1 VRNILTRRSAV
12 LAAVL
17 LVISA
22 CGTTAP
28 ATQRAGT
35 PAAGT
40 PAAGTPRAGTPAAGT
55 PAAGTPATSPGANDG
70 ELVVGIS
77 WNNYDQPRWACCDAP
92 GIKQV
97 VEDAGGRVIETVAA
111 NSTEIQLSN
120 IDGLIAQGMDV
131 LILLAK
137 DPDAMQAKLTEVK
150 DLGIPIIGYDRL
162 VEDEDVFYITF
173 DNQGVGRIM
182 AEVITE
188 LVPEGNYA
196 IIKGHSADPNADF
209 LRAGMDPVLK
219 EHPGITIPDGCENYS
234 DDWKTENANANMVAC
249 LGATDNDIQ
258 AVLSENDSMAGGVI
272 AALGDVGL
280 EIPVSGQDGDIAALH
295 RVALGTQTVSVW
307 KDSFELGKVAG
318 AVAVSLYN
326 GTQMSGVD
334 ISDLEIADY
343 AAPPLGTKA
352 VQFETPGG
360 NSVWSITLNPN
371 PVQIDNLNEP
381 IESGWADAAQ
391 PGDTPGDGK
400 AFICEGV
407 DPSDVPACQ

>member
-1 VRNILTRRSAV
+1 MSFARRAAV
-12 LAAVL
+12 IPVVL
-17 LVISA
+17 LVIAA
-22 CGTTAP
+22 CSSGTPTTAP
-28 ATQRAGT
+28 TQSAGPTGGAPTAT
-35 PAAGT
+35 PA
-40 PAAGTPRAGTPAAGT
+40 
-55 PAAGTPATSPGANDG
+55 DDDF
-70 ELVVGIS
+70 VVGIS

-92 GIKQV
+92 GIKEV
-97 VEDAGGRVIETVAA
+97 VEAAGGTVIETVAA

-137 DPDAMQAKLTEVK
+137 DPDAMQAKIAEVK

-162 VEDEDVFYITF
+162 VEDEEVFYITF

-182 AEVITE
+182 AETITG

-209 LRAGMDPVLK
+209 LRAGMAPVL
-219 EHPGITIPDGCENYS
+219 EALPGITIPDGCEDYS
-234 DDWKTENANANMVAC
+234 DNWNTENARNNMVAC
-249 LGATDNDIQ
+249 LGATNNDIQ

-272 AALGDVGL
+272 AALEEVGL
-280 EIPVSGQDGDIAALH
+280 DIPVSGQDGDIAALH

-318 AVAVSLYN
+318 AVAVQLYN
-326 GTQMSGVD
+326 GTQMSEVD
-334 ISDLEIADY
+334 VSDVDIADY
-343 AAPPLGTKA
+343 AAPPGGTAA

-371 PVQIDNLNEP
+371 PVLIANLNEP

-391 PGDTPGDGK
+391 TGDVAGDGK

-407 DPSDVPACQ
+407 DPAAVPACAE

>member
-1 VRNILTRRSAV
+1 MSFAQRAAV
-12 LAAVL
+12 MIVVL
-17 LVISA
+17 LVIAA
-22 CGTTAP
+22 CSSGTPTTAP
-28 ATQRAGT
+28 TTAPSGAPSGAPTG
-35 PAAGT
+35 
-40 PAAGTPRAGTPAAGT
+40 
-55 PAAGTPATSPGANDG
+55 SPGADD

-92 GIKQV
+92 GIKEV
-97 VEDAGGRVIETVAA
+97 VEAAGGRVIETVAA

-137 DPDAMQAKLTEVK
+137 DPDAMASKLTEVK

-173 DNQGVGRIM
+173 DNQGVGTLM
-182 AEVITE
+182 AEVITG
-188 LVPEGNYA
+188 LVTEGNYA

-209 LRAGMDPVLK
+209 LRAGMQTVLDDF
-219 EHPGITIPDGCENYS
+219 PDIVIPDACEAYS

-249 LGATDNDIQ
+249 LGATDNNIQ

-272 AALGDVGL
+272 AALEDVGL
-280 EIPVSGQDGDIAALH
+280 DIPVSGQDGDIAALH
-295 RVALGTQTVSVW
+295 RVATGQQTVSVW
-307 KDSFELGKVAG
+307 KDSLQLGRVAG
-318 AVAVSLYN
+318 AVAVQLYN
-326 GTQMSGVD
+326 GTAMDAIDVADVD
-334 ISDLEIADY
+334 IADY
-343 AAPPLGTKA
+343 AAPPAGTEA
-352 VQFETPGG
+352 VQFTTPGG

-381 IESGWADAAQ
+381 IDSGWADAAQ
-391 PGDTPGDGK
+391 PGDVAGDGK

-407 DPSDVPACQ
+407 DAATVPACQ